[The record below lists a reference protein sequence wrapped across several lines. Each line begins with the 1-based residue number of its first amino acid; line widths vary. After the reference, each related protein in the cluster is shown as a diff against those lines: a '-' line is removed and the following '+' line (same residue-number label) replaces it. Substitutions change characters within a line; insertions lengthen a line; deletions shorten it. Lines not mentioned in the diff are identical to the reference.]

1 MSVVFQRLAQVRAR
15 HSRRRRRWIR
25 GLATLGA
32 AALIIAA
39 SQLATPMLHGRPVAS
54 WLERSVPLLSP
65 GASSVTEKA
74 RGQVQIVEPTTGII
88 RVSSGFFGLMS
99 VELVVTPET
108 LIVVGDKEGG
118 FGDIRDGSHVEVAYE
133 AGPGPLRAT
142 RVEVPVVQAR

>member
-15 HSRRRRRWIR
+15 HSIRRRRWIR
-25 GLATLGA
+25 GLATLGVA
-32 AALIIAA
+32 GLIIAA
-39 SQLATPMLHGRPVAS
+39 SQLATPMLHGRPLAS
-54 WLERSVPLLSP
+54 WLEQSVPFLSP

-74 RGQVQIVEPTTGII
+74 RGQVQIVEPATGII

-118 FGDIRDGSHVEVAYE
+118 FGDIRDGSHVEVAYV

-142 RVEVPVVQAR
+142 RVEVVVPAR